1 MRNLE
6 TKREIRT
13 RIKKERA
20 ELPTE
25 VRQAWSDKIFSA
37 VVEHP
42 LYMQAEEIYCYVSF
56 GEEVATNALV
66 EYSRKMGK
74 KVAVPKILVDNSP
87 KKLESEG
94 RTGTFHEMEFYYI
107 DSMDELAEGYY
118 GILEPPKVRKA
129 SGKHVLVIMPG
140 VAFDRHGGRIGYGKG
155 FYDTYLKKHPGYRR
169 VALAYEMQCLDMVP
183 SEEHDIR
190 PEIII
195 TEKEIY
201 TC

>member
-6 TKREIRT
+6 TKKEIRA
-13 RIKKERA
+13 RIKRERA
-20 ELPTE
+20 ALSAE

-37 VVEHP
+37 VIGHP
-42 LYMQAEEIYCYVSF
+42 LYGQAEEIYCYVSF
-56 GEEVATNALV
+56 GEEAATDGLV
-66 EYSRKMGK
+66 EYSWKMGK
-74 KVAVPKILVDNSP
+74 KVAVPKILVDNFP
-87 KKLESEG
+87 KTSEPG
-94 RTGTFHEMEFYYI
+94 VSGGTFPEMEFFYI
-107 DSMDELAEGYY
+107 DSMDELTEGYY
-118 GILEPPKVRKA
+118 GILEPPADRIA

-140 VAFDRHGGRIGYGKG
+140 VAFDRKGSRIGYGKG

-169 VALAYEMQCLDMVP
+169 MALAYEMQCLDVVP

-190 PEIII
+190 PEFII